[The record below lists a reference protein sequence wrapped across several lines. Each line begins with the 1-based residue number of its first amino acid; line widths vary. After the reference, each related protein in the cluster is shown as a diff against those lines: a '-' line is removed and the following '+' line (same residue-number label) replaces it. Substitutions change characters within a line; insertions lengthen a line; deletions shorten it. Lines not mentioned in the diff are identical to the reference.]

1 MEIRAFL
8 GFNHT
13 PLQPKGLANR
23 GDHACP
29 VSLLVKKKKTSEKLE
44 ETVYRN
50 RQAMK
55 KKLRKKD
62 TIFPEKK
69 RYDAGAEMAEYVCNS
84 DAQKKN

>member
-1 MEIRAFL
+1 ML
-8 GFNHT
+8 
-13 PLQPKGLANR
+13 KK
-23 GDHACP
+23 
-29 VSLLVKKKKTSEKLE
+29 KKKKTSEKLE